1 MNTLIL
7 IAFFDLILTWK
18 WIGFSFCS
26 IAATFTWFLFA
37 GRKIGYFCKMNTL
50 LTWEFV
56 GIFFM
61 VTFQLITKNVQ
72 IDMWIKA
79 IVLRLIFLGI
89 AKYDMKNFVYIVEE
103 KRKDI

>member
-7 IAFFDLILTWK
+7 IAFLDLILTWK
-18 WIGFSFCS
+18 WIGFNFCS
-26 IAATFTWFLFA
+26 IAAALTWSLFA

-50 LTWEFV
+50 LAWEFV
-56 GIFFM
+56 GVFFM
-61 VTFQLITKNVQ
+61 VTFHLITKNVQ